1 LVKRTPGWL
10 DFEGPRVSW
19 PGLAIVVVFL
29 SAWEVAARAGMLSPL
44 FFPAPSVAVR
54 AGQRLVENG
63 ELWEHL
69 RGTFGRALSGL
80 LAGGTVGYVLGLG
93 MGWSHR
99 IRAVFDPLIAVL
111 HPVPKIAYL
120 PLALL
125 LLGVGETS
133 NVLVVG
139 ISAFFPMVINSMAG
153 VVGIPRI
160 SFEVAQ
166 TFGASHWREFW
177 RIVVPGSLPFV
188 LAGARVAI
196 NASLLVTVGLEL
208 AYMRRGLGAL
218 LWRSWQTL
226 RPEELYLT
234 VAILSAIGLSLTSA
248 LRLATRSLVPWY
260 GKD

>member
-1 LVKRTPGWL
+1 MRRPVGLL
-10 DFEGPRVSW
+10 DFDGPRFSW
-19 PGLAIVVVFL
+19 PGLVIVVTFL
-29 SAWEVAARAGMLSPL
+29 TAWEVAARAGLLSAL
-44 FFPAPSVAVR
+44 FFPAPSVAAR
-54 AGQRLVENG
+54 AGQRLIETG
-63 ELWEHL
+63 ELWDHL
-69 RGTFGRALSGL
+69 GGTFGRALSGL
-80 LAGGTVGYVLGLG
+80 LVGGTVGYLLGLG
-93 MGWSHR
+93 MGWSR
-99 IRAVFDPLIAVL
+99 RVRAVFDPLIAVL

-133 NVLVVG
+133 NVLVVS

-153 VVGIPRI
+153 VFGIPRI
-160 SFEVAQ
+160 SFEVAR
-166 TFGASHWREFW
+166 TFGASPAREFW

-234 VAILSAIGLSLTSA
+234 VAILSAIGLSLTSL
-248 LRLATRSLVPWY
+248 LRFSTRKLVPWY
-260 GKD
+260 GRE